1 MAMFEEG
8 VKKLSSGDES
18 HEAPTS
24 GWTRIE
30 VVLCDGVKSLLEITS
45 IAFGIP
51 TNNSLGRSV

>member
-51 TNNSLGRSV
+51 TNNS